1 MMGWMRWMALGLGFF
16 FTGLGFLGS
25 FLPILP
31 ATPFFLLAA
40 YFFARSDPRLEA
52 WLLNLP
58 QVGLVIR
65 DYREGR
71 GIPYGTKVLATLLAF
86 SGALLSLLRLPH
98 PLGQALVVGLI
109 AYGIYF
115 IWRKVPTKK
124 A

>member
-1 MMGWMRWMALGLGFF
+1 MRWLTLVLGFL

-25 FLPILP
+25 LLPILP

-40 YFFARSDPRLEA
+40 YFFARSSPRLEA
-52 WLLNLP
+52 WLLGLP

-71 GIPYGTKVLATLLAF
+71 GIPYGTKVLATILAL
-86 SGALLSLLRLPH
+86 SGGLLSLLRLPH
-98 PLGQALVVGLI
+98 PLGQVLVVGLV